1 MRLAT
6 LVLVLAISGYA
17 SAASVDLAG
26 TNADGY
32 LAIAGFNQEGGVLT
46 DISRDT
52 ANAKFF
58 DYPAYANPDGSDRYF
73 VMSVEPY
80 RFGLDYPE
88 PLHPAG
94 GGFQSVGA
102 LQPAGTPGATFIEA
116 VTEDADFQS
125 TDIGQI
131 DFDSALLTG
140 VGTEFIGPDDV
151 TLVLDGAEFTS
162 KNRDPGFQGGAN
174 QAPDGRSNN
183 NEFANDVT
191 LLPGVATGTGL
202 TYVNGVLQSIDLVV
216 PVEVSTGQI
225 AFGGAGF
232 TANGTLTFAE
242 NTFEFDVDEVTGGF
256 FASRVILNRSGVISA
271 VVPEPTGVVLLVVGG
286 IACLWRHHH

>member
-1 MRLAT
+1 MRLAP
-6 LVLVLAISGYA
+6 LAFVLAISGYA

-26 TNADGY
+26 TDADGY
-32 LAIAGFNQEGGVLT
+32 LAIAGFNQESGVLT

-52 ANAKFF
+52 ADAKFF
-58 DYPAYANPDGSDRYF
+58 DYPAYANPDGSERYF

-80 RFGLDYPE
+80 RFGLDYPD

-102 LQPAGTPGATFIEA
+102 LQPVGTPGATFIEA
-116 VTEDADFQS
+116 VTEDADFES

-140 VGTEFIGPDDV
+140 VGAEFIGPGDL
-151 TLVLDGAEFTS
+151 TLLLDGAEFTS
-162 KNRDPGFQGGAN
+162 KNRDPSFQGGAN
-174 QAPDGRSNN
+174 QAADGRSNN

-191 LLPGVATGTGL
+191 FVPGIASGTGL
-202 TYVNGVLQSIDLVV
+202 TYVDGVLQSIDLVV

-232 TANGTLTFAE
+232 AANGTLTFSG
-242 NTFEFDVDEVTGGF
+242 NTFAFDVDEVTSGF

-271 VVPEPTGVVLLVVGG
+271 VVPEPTSVALLMVGG
-286 IACLWRHHH
+286 LACHFRQRD